1 MRETIET
8 EVSLDRETHQV
19 LVALEAPGVSIAV
32 AFDPWVDDYVLPGAL
47 EEIAKELDHAHAVGP
62 NRAAEL
68 DLTVDGGDDDGE
80 EDEWNP
86 QPAKL
91 REGETPD
98 VDNHARRNAEALR
111 QLADDVDDDE
121 LAEKARDR
129 ADDLEGSR

>member
-19 LVALEAPGVSIAV
+19 LVSLDAPGVAIAV
-32 AFDPWVDDYVLPGAL
+32 AFDPWVDDYVLPIAL
-47 EEIAKELDHAHAVGP
+47 DELGKELQHAHAVGP

-68 DLTVDGGDDDGE
+68 DLIVDGGDDG
-80 EDEWNP
+80 DEWNP

-98 VDNHARRNAEALR
+98 VDNHARRNAETLR
-111 QLADDVDDDE
+111 RLADDLDDNE
-121 LAEKARDR
+121 LAEKALDR
-129 ADDLEGSR
+129 ADELEGST